1 MMTIP
6 GTSDHH
12 IVKATIH
19 MDATRVYSYRRA
31 DWAGLR
37 DASRQ
42 AEFSVEY
49 AHSDHENRSVHENW
63 DILKYAISQAVNKY
77 IPQKILCGSWNLPWV
92 STKIK
97 RDLQRKQRASN
108 KFRKINN
115 ERDWKHS
122 RQPGSPQKVSW
133 LGHTTATAWG
143 PVWQETKA
151 ILVLY

>member
-1 MMTIP
+1 
-6 GTSDHH
+6 
-12 IVKATIH
+12 

-77 IPQKILCGSWNLPWV
+77 IPQKILCGRWNLPWV

-97 RDLQRKQRASN
+97 RDIKRKQQASN
-108 KFRKINN
+108 KLRKINN
-115 ERDWKHS
+115 ERD
-122 RQPGSPQKVSW
+122 
-133 LGHTTATAWG
+133 
-143 PVWQETKA
+143 
-151 ILVLY
+151 